1 MLKTKK
7 EPQKPLQLQQRE
19 QEKKDKDEAR
29 LVRDVNILRNLLNYN
44 FADIPQS
51 IQAELAGLLII
62 YGNVKTIFL
71 RFV

>member
-62 YGNVKTIFL
+62 YGKINL
-71 RFV
+71 YL